1 MEEVW
6 RRAFRD
12 LLGDGPKYGGD
23 IKECPVLLAEPPL
36 TQKAVREK
44 TTEIMFEQ
52 FGVPALY
59 LSMQAVLALYA
70 SGRTTGIVLDSG
82 DGVTH
87 AVPIS
92 DCYAITPAIIQ
103 LDFAGDN
110 LTKFLVDS
118 LSKRS
123 PYITSENGRDIKEK
137 RCRFALNLEEFSSP
151 SEESYDLPD
160 GKRVSI
166 GNERFCTPEALFQY
180 RFVTERDP
188 NDPKRAT
195 LLKPDPEQPTLIFDP
210 NQLTSS
216 TPSKQS
222 TLFPPIDESKIV
234 GIHGV
239 IHKSISN
246 LKLDSELIREMYGN
260 VVLAGGTTMFPNL
273 DKRLRAELASLVDG
287 VEVNVSP
294 SKKHSTWLG
303 GSVLASLST
312 FDSLWCTKEEY
323 EEQGRYYKKTGGEDM
338 YKTAGF
344 HPGDI
349 IHKMCPLEKPGQT

>member
-1 MEEVW
+1 MISLVLKCTSPRRYPSFASEQHLARRPLFGDINKKRSKFYVGYATFIALVLPISSRNHSSVTTPPIQLKDIDSNECHAMEEVW
-6 RRAFRD
+6 RRTFRD

-103 LDFAGDN
+103 LDFAGND
-110 LTKFLVDS
+110 LTNFLVGS
-118 LSKRS
+118 LESKRN

-166 GNERFCTPEALFQY
+166 GNERY
-180 RFVTERDP
+180 
-188 NDPKRAT
+188 
-195 LLKPDPEQPTLIFDP
+195 
-210 NQLTSS
+210 
-216 TPSKQS
+216 
-222 TLFPPIDESKIV
+222 
-234 GIHGV
+234 
-239 IHKSISN
+239 
-246 LKLDSELIREMYGN
+246 
-260 VVLAGGTTMFPNL
+260 
-273 DKRLRAELASLVDG
+273 
-287 VEVNVSP
+287 
-294 SKKHSTWLG
+294 
-303 GSVLASLST
+303 
-312 FDSLWCTKEEY
+312 
-323 EEQGRYYKKTGGEDM
+323 
-338 YKTAGF
+338 
-344 HPGDI
+344 
-349 IHKMCPLEKPGQT
+349 